1 MIIFWFQNMA
11 TVKLISW
18 DSMGQLVYHSAIG
31 FIWSYEKKNQ
41 QFNSIQFKGYPYVKA
56 SL

>member
-18 DSMGQLVYHSAIG
+18 DSMGQLVYHSAR
-31 FIWSYEKKNQ
+31 FYLKLWKRNR
-41 QFNSIQFKGYPYVKA
+41 NNLIQFKGYPYVKA
-56 SL
+56 RL

>member
-18 DSMGQLVYHSAIG
+18 DSMGQLVYHSAR
-31 FIWSYEKKNQ
+31 FYLKLWKNPH
-41 QFNSIQFKGYPYVKA
+41 QFNSIQIKGYPYVKA